1 MPLVK
6 TTISY
11 EAEDF
16 GRQEVSSFQ
25 REVEDIDA
33 TDFLWYCVKLAE
45 TMGYDCKSLQMIT
58 EDNKIISTDL

>member
-11 EAEDF
+11 ELEEY

-25 REVEDIDA
+25 REVGDIDA
-33 TDFLWYCVKLAE
+33 QDFLWYCMKLADH
-45 TMGYDCKSLQMIT
+45 MGYDCKQLQMIT